1 MENSMTDRGA
11 KENKKRLQL
20 PKNIRQIGNIQGA
33 VRIYMEDYVYTYLHG
48 NGRSG
53 WAHKGSVYLG
63 SRYQENGQKYIFISG
78 LVRIPDENFNDG
90 IPEFTDLMWGGIYQ
104 EMKQFYEDVEILG
117 WGMDVV
123 GASAKLTGDLERI
136 HRNAFQGQDKLL
148 FLMDSLEKEEAF
160 YVYEKNM
167 LRRRDGYYV
176 YYEKNPQM
184 QEYMMQGKDE
194 KEVHSEVEPQKAVV
208 TSYRTITA
216 EKHKKSGRGFQ
227 AFVYVASLALLAA
240 VSAMGV
246 NMMSSVGKIHRLEE
260 AVSYLQTDKT
270 SVESE
275 TAVRDDGNGQK
286 EDAWT
291 AERTD
296 ENTQA
301 GEKEPAAELQTE
313 SDLSGSSASDEKP
326 GEDAQ
331 TETPAQE
338 GEDTSQETEEAS
350 QEGEDAPQET
360 EEEQGQAP
368 SVKPQEEEKEP
379 EVQETT
385 AIAGQDYYIV
395 QKGESLLG
403 ISQKIYGK
411 DYTRQLCELN
421 ELEDENKIYA
431 GQKLLLLDK

>member
-1 MENSMTDRGA
+1 MTDRST
-11 KENKKRLQL
+11 KEDKQRLQL

-53 WAHKGSVYLG
+53 WAHRGSVFLG
-63 SRYQENGQKYIFISG
+63 SRCQENGQKYIFISG
-78 LVRIPDENFNDG
+78 LVQIPDESFQDG

-117 WGMDVV
+117 WGMDVA

-184 QEYMMQGKDE
+184 QEYMMQGKGD
-194 KEVHSEVEPQKAVV
+194 KEPRPEVDPQRAVV
-208 TSYRTITA
+208 TSYRAITA
-216 EKHKKSGRGFQ
+216 EKNKKSGKGFH

-246 NMMSSVGKIHRLEE
+246 NMMSSAGKIHQLEE

-270 SVESE
+270 RVESE
-275 TAVRDDGNGQK
+275 TPAQGEEKDTGLQEESELSESSLPDETTGEQSGDDVKSDTGEQT
-286 EDAWT
+286 EDTASMAENVQPEETETSEDKKDEEAQT
-291 AERTD
+291 AEED
-296 ENTQA
+296 P
-301 GEKEPAAELQTE
+301 EP
-313 SDLSGSSASDEKP
+313 SIK
-326 GEDAQ
+326 
-331 TETPAQE
+331 
-338 GEDTSQETEEAS
+338 
-350 QEGEDAPQET
+350 PQET
-360 EEEQGQAP
+360 EEKE
-368 SVKPQEEEKEP
+368 EP
-379 EVQETT
+379 ETQET
-385 AIAGQDYYIV
+385 AAFADQNYYIV

-411 DYTRQLCELN
+411 DYTKQLCELN

>member
-1 MENSMTDRGA
+1 MTGRSA
-11 KENKKRLQL
+11 KENKQRLQL

-48 NGRSG
+48 SGRSG
-53 WAHKGSVYLG
+53 WAHRGSVFLG
-63 SRYQENGQKYIFISG
+63 SHYQENGQKYIFISG

-90 IPEFTDLMWGGIYQ
+90 MPEFTDLMWGGIYQ

-117 WGMDVV
+117 WGMDVA

-136 HRNAFQGQDKLL
+136 HRNVFQGQDKLL

-184 QEYMMQGKDE
+184 REYMMQGKDE
-194 KEVHSEVEPQKAVV
+194 TEAHSEVDPQKAVV
-208 TSYRTITA
+208 TNYRAITA
-216 EKHKKSGRGFQ
+216 EKRRKSGRGFQ
-227 AFVYVASLALLAA
+227 AFVYVASLALLVA

-260 AVSYLQTDKT
+260 AVSYLQTDNT
-270 SVESE
+270 SAESE
-275 TAVRDDGNGQK
+275 TAVHDEV
-286 EDAWT
+286 EDAQ
-291 AERTD
+291 AKERMEEDDVQTG
-296 ENTQA
+296 EN
-301 GEKEPAAELQTE
+301 EPGAELQTE
-313 SDLSGSSASDEKP
+313 SELSGGVSDEKP
-326 GEDAQ
+326 DENLTGESNQADHEADQ
-331 TETPAQE
+331 IETSGQE
-338 GEDTSQETEEAS
+338 SEEVS
-350 QEGEDAPQET
+350 PET
-360 EEEQGQAP
+360 EEEKEQVP
-368 SVKPQEEEKEP
+368 SVKPQEEEKES
-379 EVQETT
+379 ETQETT
-385 AIAGQDYYIV
+385 AIADQDHYIV